1 MAKTKFD
8 GLIEAVRY
16 TTDGKIELVRAYE
29 RRGAAFSDHILINRA
44 QLVERLKKGEKFVTG
59 QRTEFWGGTF
69 EATTKSVSL
78 AGDFIS
84 TSAANHRDLLEEVP
98 VF

>member
-16 TTDGKIELVRAYE
+16 TVDGEIELVRVYE
-29 RRGAAFSDHILINRA
+29 RRGAAFSDHILLKRS
-44 QLVERLKKGEKFVTG
+44 QLVERLQTGEKFVTG
-59 QRTEFWGGTF
+59 QRQEFLGGTF
-69 EATTKSVSL
+69 ESAKPIFLT
-78 AGDFIS
+78 GNFIS
-84 TSAANHRDLLEEVP
+84 TNSANTRDLLEEVP